1 MSRVIKF
8 AQWES
13 EPHLVKVVKLGPTPE
28 EIKAEAEA
36 EEAKAK
42 ARTETDGDSQE
53 LLLARRVEQQ
63 MAIQKRIADMEAVMK
78 ARLADV
84 ENRQAD
90 LDRLLND
97 TKIKC
102 AMQEAEAQEKKKQLL
117 EEARD
122 KIEADSAEALAA
134 AKEQGHSE
142 GYEAGYQEGLE
153 KAKEEQRQTLLDAVA
168 QAEKTLADAK
178 ADKLNY
184 LVEAEGQIVDLV
196 LDIANKIL
204 PQHFIDA
211 PQIILPLVR
220 KAIMKIKD
228 QPEVIIRVAPD
239 QYDLL
244 LLAKNEFKALLEGQ
258 GTLEI
263 KADESLAISD
273 CVLESPA
280 GNVDARLS
288 VQLEAIEAAVRSKLS
303 TALSVQ
309 AQEDAAE
316 TADN

>member
-13 EPHLVKVVKLGPTPE
+13 EPHLVKVIKLGPTPE
-28 EIKAEAEA
+28 EIQAEMAKAEAEA
-36 EEAKAK
+36 EAGAEA
-42 ARTETDGDSQE
+42 DGEGLEQ
-53 LLLARRVEQQ
+53 LKRRAEEQQ
-63 MAIQKRIADMEAVMK
+63 MAAQKRIADMEATVK

-84 ENRQAD
+84 ENRRAEM
-90 LDRLLND
+90 DRLLSD

-102 AMQEAEAQEKKKQLL
+102 AMQEAEAQEKKRQLL
-117 EEARD
+117 EEGRSQ
-122 KIEADSAEALAA
+122 IESESAEALAA

-142 GYEAGYQEGLE
+142 GYAAGYQEGLE
-153 KAKEEQRQTLLDAVA
+153 AAWNEQRQNLLDAVA

-178 ADKLNY
+178 EDKLNY
-184 LVEAEGQIVDLV
+184 LVEAEGQIVGLV
-196 LDIANKIL
+196 LDIVNKIL
-204 PQHFIDA
+204 PQHFIDV

-228 QPEVIIRVAPD
+228 QPEVIVRVCPA

-263 KADESLAISD
+263 KSDESLSVAD

-288 VQLEAIEAAVRSKLS
+288 VQLEAIEAAVRNRLS
-303 TALSVQ
+303 TQKSLQS
-309 AQEDAAE
+309 QEAA
-316 TADN
+316 AGQN

>member
-13 EPHLVKVVKLGPTPE
+13 EPHLVKVIKLGPTPE
-28 EIKAEAEA
+28 EIQAEKAEAEA
-36 EEAKAK
+36 EAKAE
-42 ARTETDGDSQE
+42 ADGEGLEQ
-53 LLLARRVEQQ
+53 LKRRAVEQQ
-63 MAIQKRIADMEAVMK
+63 MAAQKRIADMEAVMK

-84 ENRQAD
+84 ENRQAEM
-90 LDRLLND
+90 DRLLSD

-117 EEARD
+117 EEARNQ
-122 KIEADSAEALAA
+122 IESESADALAA

-142 GYEAGYQEGLE
+142 GYEAGYQEGIE
-153 KAKEEQRQTLLDAVA
+153 TAQKEQRQTLLDAVA

-184 LVEAEGQIVDLV
+184 LVEAESQIVGLV

-228 QPEVIIRVAPD
+228 QPEVIVRVSPD

-258 GTLEI
+258 GTLEV
-263 KADESLAISD
+263 KSDDSLSISD

-280 GNVDARLS
+280 GSVDARLF
-288 VQLEAIEAAVRSKLS
+288 VQMEAIEAAVRSRLS
-303 TALSVQ
+303 TPKSLQS
-309 AQEDAAE
+309 QEPAAE
-316 TADN
+316 N